1 MSEGLRWKLVVGCLL
16 LAVLEA
22 PESALVVV
30 QDLRGPWRVEAPV
43 TARAPVSAVALGET
57 SAVLQV
63 GSPDA
68 SVGPKERLGFDR
80 NHPFPLA
87 RRDVAVLLAR

>member
-30 QDLRGPWRVEAPV
+30 QDLRGPWRIETPPALQVAVSNAPV
-43 TARAPVSAVALGET
+43 VPKARIV
-57 SAVLQV
+57 
-63 GSPDA
+63 
-68 SVGPKERLGFDR
+68 DR
-80 NHPFPLA
+80 NHPSPIA
-87 RRDVAVLLAR
+87 PRDVAVLFAR